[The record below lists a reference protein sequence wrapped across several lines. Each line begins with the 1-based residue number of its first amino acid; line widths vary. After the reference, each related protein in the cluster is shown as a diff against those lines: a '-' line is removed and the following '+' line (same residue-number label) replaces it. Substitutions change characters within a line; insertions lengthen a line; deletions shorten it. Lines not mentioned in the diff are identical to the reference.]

1 VLGQPPLCCWLP
13 HLAMNGLLVANK
25 ACTAR
30 VRKRELDAHR
40 NRIRSIRPQIDNTT
54 PETHGLDHLR
64 NNLKREQLLEERYH
78 EIDRDNR
85 ILLQKMS
92 DVMKKPSVK
101 SGGAGHGGGPTSLTR
116 DARKQELSRITKEN
130 HSILKRIQKASPVY
144 SVVDWEDSFRRSY
157 SYLKNTCEYPPA
169 IGRKGLSK
177 STSSLTPMGKDS
189 RSLGGI
195 APGEAGYTNP
205 ADDLRYVLK
214 EGQQMNGVYYLV
226 EMATDGRS
234 LAVTAYDSQSEKTLS
249 LLINEKNHRK
259 LYRDHYGDY
268 AAIAIKLKTD
278 GEILYIDHEG
288 EQILPPEPTLPNED
302 EEEGE
307 QDEEPE

>member
-1 VLGQPPLCCWLP
+1 
-13 HLAMNGLLVANK
+13 MNGLLVANK

-40 NRIRSIRPQIDNTT
+40 NRIRSMKPQIDNST

-101 SGGAGHGGGPTSLTR
+101 SGGGGHRGGPTSLTR

-130 HSILKRIQKASPVY
+130 HSILKRIQQASPVY
-144 SVVDWEDSFRRSY
+144 SVVDWENSFRQSF
-157 SYLKNTCEYPPA
+157 SYLKNSCEYPPA

-177 STSSLTPMGKDS
+177 STSSLTPMRRDS
-189 RSLGGI
+189 RMSGPSGI

-214 EGQQMNGVYYLV
+214 EGQKMDGIYYLV

-234 LAVTAYDSQSEKTLS
+234 LAVTAYDSSTEKTLS

-268 AAIAIKLKTD
+268 GAIAQKLKTD
-278 GEILYIDHEG
+278 GEILYVDHEG
-288 EQILPPEPTLPNED
+288 EQIRPPEPTLPVED
-302 EEEGE
+302 DDQPEEGE
-307 QDEEPE
+307 EQAQE

>member
-1 VLGQPPLCCWLP
+1 
-13 HLAMNGLLVANK
+13 MNGLLVANK

-40 NRIRSIRPQIDNTT
+40 NRIRSMKPQIDNSMPGTA
-54 PETHGLDHLR
+54 GLDHLR
-64 NNLKREQLLEERYH
+64 NNLKREQQLEERYH

-92 DVMKKPSVK
+92 DAMKKPSVK
-101 SGGAGHGGGPTSLTR
+101 SGAGSHGGNTSLTR

-130 HSILKRIQKASPVY
+130 HSILRRIQQAKPEY

-157 SYLKNTCEYPPA
+157 TYLKNTCEYPPA

-177 STSSLTPMGKDS
+177 STSSLTPMGNS
-189 RSLGGI
+189 RMSGSSPANGI
-195 APGEAGYTNP
+195 APGEAGYSNT

-234 LAVTAYDSQSEKTLS
+234 LAVTAYDSQTEKTLS

-259 LYRDHYGDY
+259 LYRAHYGDY
-268 AAIAIKLKTD
+268 AAIAVKLRTD

-288 EQILPPEPTLPNED
+288 EQIMPQEPAMPA
-302 EEEGE
+302 EEAE
-307 QDEEPE
+307 

>member
-1 VLGQPPLCCWLP
+1 
-13 HLAMNGLLVANK
+13 MNGLLVANK

-40 NRIRSIRPQIDNTT
+40 NRIRSIKPQIDNSK

-64 NNLKREQLLEERYH
+64 NNLKREQQLEERYH

-101 SGGAGHGGGPTSLTR
+101 SGGAGHAGGPTSLTR

-130 HSILKRIQKASPVY
+130 HSILRRIQQASPVY

-157 SYLKNTCEYPPA
+157 TYLKNTCEYPPA

-177 STSSLTPMGKDS
+177 STSSLTPMGRDS
-189 RSLGGI
+189 RMSGSPTSGI
-195 APGEAGYTNP
+195 APGEAGYSNP

-214 EGQQMNGVYYLV
+214 EGQQMNGIYYLV

-234 LAVTAYDSQSEKTLS
+234 LAVTAYDSQTEKTLS
-249 LLINEKNHRK
+249 LLVNEKNHRK

-268 AAIAIKLKTD
+268 NAIATKLRTD

-288 EQILPPEPTLPNED
+288 EQILPQEPAMPA
-302 EEEGE
+302 EEAE
-307 QDEEPE
+307 

>member
-1 VLGQPPLCCWLP
+1 LGQPLLCCWL
-13 HLAMNGLLVANK
+13 HHRAMNGLLVANK

-40 NRIRSIRPQIDNTT
+40 NRIRGMRPQIDTTT

-64 NNLKREQLLEERYH
+64 NNLKREQQLEERYH

-92 DVMKKPSVK
+92 DCMKKPSVK
-101 SGGAGHGGGPTSLTR
+101 SGGAGHAGGPTSLTR
-116 DARKQELSRITKEN
+116 DARKKELSRITNEN
-130 HSILKRIQKASPVY
+130 HSILKRIQQASPVY

-157 SYLKNTCEYPPA
+157 SYLKNSCEYPPA
-169 IGRKGLSK
+169 IGRKGMSK

-189 RSLGGI
+189 RSAGPSAI

-234 LAVTAYDSQSEKTLS
+234 LAITAFDSQSEKTLS

-268 AAIAIKLKTD
+268 AAVATKLKTD

-288 EQILPPEPTLPNED
+288 EQIMPPEPAALED
-302 EEEGE
+302 EEDEG
-307 QDEEPE
+307 QEEPE